1 MFRIFKILIFFIALV
16 LSNNVN
22 AKPIPPGAGDGD
34 VPANILFLVDSSA
47 SMGRWIGTDGLGRA
61 TGVAYDSQG
70 RILISQNI
78 RRSIGSVIRYT
89 ADGERDTTFR
99 PIRRIPNTG
108 CSQETDRN
116 RAISG
121 RNFRAASTVKFV
133 EGLSSTVINN
143 ENIIFANSRERRFNN
158 FIFGFSENGTTC
170 RFALGTPGGSVI
182 HDFDIKIIN
191 GTPHMF
197 VIGRGWRARSSFF
210 KSCDLSTMQCNT
222 QTLDRNHIARFSNR
236 MSVNNEGTIVYISDN
251 RTGNLVGHTLTPMG
265 STYEIGAE
273 TRRCTSV
280 NDPELT
286 SQVMSATA
294 VEVSPENSNIV
305 YITSHLSHALQKL
318 QLTDTDCTVV
328 TSIGLGAASNARNSG
343 DPNTLAAGDVNFNTP
358 WGFHVTSTRVLVATH
373 RGFVDE
379 FDEDLFTVAGRD
391 TAWLQ
396 QMGGPRVRRWDGVK
410 EALNAI
416 LNDTTLTTGA
426 HFGFGHW
433 NAGENQGRRGPR
445 GGQYCHRNSD
455 CNYYGGWGGFT
466 SANIGQ
472 TQTTETENADGT
484 TTTTTTNLQT
494 DTGSQLASNAH
505 PNGTST
511 LCHVDACINVA
522 VSSSGAGK
530 IMDVFNPLGMA
541 WGTDS
546 HAFSQMAEE
555 YFNDTNAGAQILD
568 PDSDCQLNYIIVIG
582 DGAMTNTGVL
592 GAGGQT
598 AARMQRLREKGVKSL
613 YVAYGGGITGDNLQR
628 FHELARIG
636 SSTLTA
642 ATAQECIDDDECERA
657 IVALT
662 PEDLKTAL
670 TAKIR
675 QIIADRLAFTAPS
688 ITATIEEGGSLY
700 QAQFSYEQF
709 GEWQGTILRKGIDA
723 KGEVTHL
730 ITDPGN
736 WSAAAQIK
744 GQSTRGSTADTRY
757 IWSAIPGVPYGDG
770 IPDNFNTD
778 NSTAI
783 RGLFETLGY
792 SIQDYHNAS
801 SDCDDIGN
809 NSILGDEVNG
819 LL

>member
-1 MFRIFKILIFFIALV
+1 MFRIFKVFIFFIALV
-16 LSNNVN
+16 FSNNAN
-22 AKPIPPGAGDGD
+22 AKPVPPGAGDGD

-61 TGVAYDSQG
+61 TGVSYDSQG

-99 PIRRIPNTG
+99 PIRRIPNMG

-251 RTGNLVGHTLTPMG
+251 RTGDLVGHTLTPMG

-280 NDPELT
+280 NSPELT

-294 VEVSPENSNIV
+294 VEVSPDNSNIV

-379 FDEDLFTVAGRD
+379 FDEDLFT
-391 TAWLQ
+391 L
-396 QMGGPRVRRWDGVK
+396 GPP
-410 EALNAI
+410 I
-416 LNDTTLTTGA
+416 
-426 HFGFGHW
+426 
-433 NAGENQGRRGPR
+433 
-445 GGQYCHRNSD
+445 C
-455 CNYYGGWGGFT
+455 
-466 SANIGQ
+466 
-472 TQTTETENADGT
+472 
-484 TTTTTTNLQT
+484 
-494 DTGSQLASNAH
+494 
-505 PNGTST
+505 
-511 LCHVDACINVA
+511 
-522 VSSSGAGK
+522 
-530 IMDVFNPLGMA
+530 
-541 WGTDS
+541 
-546 HAFSQMAEE
+546 
-555 YFNDTNAGAQILD
+555 
-568 PDSDCQLNYIIVIG
+568 
-582 DGAMTNTGVL
+582 
-592 GAGGQT
+592 
-598 AARMQRLREKGVKSL
+598 
-613 YVAYGGGITGDNLQR
+613 
-628 FHELARIG
+628 
-636 SSTLTA
+636 
-642 ATAQECIDDDECERA
+642 
-657 IVALT
+657 
-662 PEDLKTAL
+662 
-670 TAKIR
+670 
-675 QIIADRLAFTAPS
+675 
-688 ITATIEEGGSLY
+688 
-700 QAQFSYEQF
+700 
-709 GEWQGTILRKGIDA
+709 
-723 KGEVTHL
+723 
-730 ITDPGN
+730 
-736 WSAAAQIK
+736 
-744 GQSTRGSTADTRY
+744 
-757 IWSAIPGVPYGDG
+757 
-770 IPDNFNTD
+770 
-778 NSTAI
+778 
-783 RGLFETLGY
+783 
-792 SIQDYHNAS
+792 
-801 SDCDDIGN
+801 
-809 NSILGDEVNG
+809 
-819 LL
+819 